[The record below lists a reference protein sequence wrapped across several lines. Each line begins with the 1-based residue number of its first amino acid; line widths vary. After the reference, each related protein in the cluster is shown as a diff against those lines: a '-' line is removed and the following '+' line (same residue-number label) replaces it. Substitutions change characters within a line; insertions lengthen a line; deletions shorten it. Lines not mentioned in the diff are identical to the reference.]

1 MSDKT
6 AEIVAAFQSADPLV
20 KDYIV
25 IITGDLAFLERCP
38 KYSKAMEFLD
48 GLVGFLMALIARV
61 ASRSVSRPAIDDCDF
76 EKDTKVRQLVLDA
89 VTSGKKDL
97 NDGDDM
103 LCNLL
108 AVQGDFFYVEV
119 YARRKAAPGDPQGWA
134 SLSTVVHVG
143 DRRVIINAYSCSY
156 FKPRHRGQLRL
167 PRKRSKLAVLTRAEE
182 RVHL

>member
-20 KDYIV
+20 KDCIV
-25 IITGDLAFLERCP
+25 IITGDLAYSGKMSE
-38 KYSKAMEFLD
+38 YSKAMEFLD
-48 GLVGFLMALIARV
+48 GLAKQFDGVDRPRCVAICIA
-61 ASRSVSRPAIDDCDF
+61 PGNHDCDF

-108 AVQGDFFYVEV
+108 AVQGDFFYVEGL

-143 DRRVIINAYSCSY
+143 DRRVIINAYNTAVTS
-156 FKPRHRGQLRL
+156 KLEEHQGQLRL
-167 PRKRSKLAVLTRAEE
+167 PRKRSKLAG
-182 RVHL
+182 

>member
-1 MSDKT
+1 MAWLS
-6 AEIVAAFQSADPLV
+6 S
-20 KDYIV
+20 
-25 IITGDLAFLERCP
+25 
-38 KYSKAMEFLD
+38 
-48 GLVGFLMALIARV
+48 LMALIARV
-61 ASRSVSRPAIDDCDF
+61 ASRSVSRPAITIATL
-76 EKDTKVRQLVLDA
+76 KRTLRSGQLVLDA

-108 AVQGDFFYVEV
+108 AVQGDFFYVEGL

-143 DRRVIINAYSCSY
+143 DRRVIINAYNTAVTS
-156 FKPRHRGQLRL
+156 KLEAHQGQLRL